1 MGDDGTMPNSN
12 SATSEGEKPTVLMGS
27 YPSQARYARQY
38 IQKNVDLTKESVAF
52 LHPKG
57 WFSGLRPELDRHG
70 LKWVSLT
77 GESEWPEGPENIALC
92 TLHSCKGLEFDHII
106 MLGLDGSVV
115 DVDTPDDDNEDYEP
129 SSRLRRLIAMGVGR
143 ARKNVILGFKK
154 TDAPDIIRYFNEEL
168 YHGVDV

>member
-1 MGDDGTMPNSN
+1 
-12 SATSEGEKPTVLMGS
+12 
-27 YPSQARYARQY
+27 
-38 IQKNVDLTKESVAF
+38 
-52 LHPKG
+52 
-57 WFSGLRPELDRHG
+57 
-70 LKWVSLT
+70 
-77 GESEWPEGPENIALC
+77 
-92 TLHSCKGLEFDHII
+92 